1 VQVVGN
7 LWHMLES
14 QRERVPLDDDGELD
28 TALAFL
34 SFGRSCVLKKVGG
47 LDEEQL
53 RRRLVVSDTTLLG
66 LVQHLTAAERY
77 WFGYTLAGDA
87 RWADV
92 DWTMVVAPSR
102 TGDEVLAG
110 YRTAIAESDA
120 HIRAAGGVEALTAH
134 PVDDKPR
141 TLRWLLAH
149 MTGETVRH
157 AGHADILRE
166 MIDGSTGR

>member
-1 VQVVGN
+1 
-7 LWHMLES
+7 MLES

-34 SFGRSCVLKKVGG
+34 SFARSGVLKKVGG

-66 LVQHLTAAERY
+66 LVQHLTDAERY
-77 WFGYTLAGDA
+77 WFGYTVAGDPRYA
-87 RWADV
+87 EV
-92 DWTMVVAPSR
+92 DFDMVVAPDRSAEQVIAAYRAAIADSDTLIRASGGPDSR
-102 TGDEVLAG
+102 TAN
-110 YRTAIAESDA
+110 
-120 HIRAAGGVEALTAH
+120 
-134 PVDDKPR
+134 PVNGEPR
-141 TLRWLLAH
+141 TLRWVLAH

-166 MIDGSTGR
+166 LIDGVTGR